1 MYAGDKYLKILRV
14 IALYN
19 NIKKDEDF
27 IRLLKD
33 KENKY
38 LLLLLLKK
46 NKCMNEEKIMQIFN
60 YKSKKS
66 INYNV
71 KKAEEKFL
79 INKNF
84 REKYFEIEENLLK

>member
-79 INKNF
+79 INKNSKALHQILTF
-84 REKYFEIEENLLK
+84 Y